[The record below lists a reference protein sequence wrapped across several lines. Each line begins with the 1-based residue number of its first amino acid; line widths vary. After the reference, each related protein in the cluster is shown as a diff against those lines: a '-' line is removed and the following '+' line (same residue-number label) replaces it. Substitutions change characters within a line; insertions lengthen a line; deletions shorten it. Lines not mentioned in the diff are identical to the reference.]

1 VLQQRRSPLAAGFAD
16 RGATAFVL
24 VVGGDVPGTGEFV
37 AGLSVVAVLFAID
50 WAAGW
55 IRVTG
60 APFAVMGLAGSAALL
75 G

>member
-1 VLQQRRSPLAAGFAD
+1 
-16 RGATAFVL
+16 VL